1 MHKEEKT
8 VSRSSSQDLKMI
20 VRISYSN
27 SNKWLF
33 HYKSINWDSFSIQLN
48 EYSSQ
53 KKSSEDGELKFQ
65 THRNT
70 LNWQQET
77 LPSDHRNSDQLII
90 VRDKEI
96 SREEKQQQQNN
107 KMKNKNKNL
116 CEVMTNH
123 ANNIKQRTKTVSFLV
138 FTSCRCKLFFV
149 PRPLEVGPSSP
160 SIFNL
165 RSILFLSVKSSPSL
179 NPILSIY
186 SLQDLT
192 TSKQV
197 ILSSGGKTKKKVFKS
212 VKEQENKTELLAS
225 KDKVHFDL
233 HNTSWSPSVLVPLPP
248 VLSRYFC
255 SSSSFPRRL
264 WIITRR

>member
-8 VSRSSSQDLKMI
+8 VSRSRNDREDQLQQ
-20 VRISYSN
+20 SN
-27 SNKWLF
+27 EWLF

-90 VRDKEI
+90 VRDKKI

-107 KMKNKNKNL
+107 KKKKNKNL

-165 RSILFLSVKSSPSL
+165 CSILFLSVKSSPSL

-192 TSKQV
+192 TSKHV
-197 ILSSGGKTKKKVFKS
+197 IF
-212 VKEQENKTELLAS
+212 
-225 KDKVHFDL
+225 
-233 HNTSWSPSVLVPLPP
+233 
-248 VLSRYFC
+248 
-255 SSSSFPRRL
+255 
-264 WIITRR
+264 